1 MDAPPS
7 FDDIDS
13 RLQHIRHVIREQFG
27 SELTYKEGELEQI
40 EDRIRLAKLM
50 LQRLRLGVL
59 AQHYGVAGF
68 YPTALDFSE
77 ENVGVQSSWAS
88 FEQEFLK
95 KQSTEE
101 GEGEVG
107 SKDSEAADASGENS
121 TGKVA
126 TASSSAL
133 STTVSLPLAPSMTVA
148 TSTMMIRGKP
158 LQSLGEMSSHLVRDY
173 RARKEF
179 VLGPVPPSKKHES
192 AVSGATTSAAVP
204 MDTSND
210 VGVMKNGEIPT
221 NQSTNATVAPPSQLA
236 ATKATSITTPSDIH
250 AAPSPLPPPPPAR
263 DVEGGEGTRFYSKK
277 RIIVG
282 NTSQYLHPAA
292 SSQENMDGSTHK
304 WMCYVRGPH
313 QDPDI
318 SNFVKAVRFFLHPSY
333 HPNDIIRVTR
343 PPFHLIRLGWG
354 EFPLRVQLEFC
365 DRRNKPVDIIHNLVL
380 DRTHTGQQTLG
391 AETVVDLDIN
401 PLKELEGLAVC
412 SGPNGLSHPLM
423 NGHFPTNSAVNSTT
437 STSTTAAIAK
447 EGEETT
453 KISIDRNII
462 MPLSQQPGPGANL
475 KVSVMNTGSGGGS
488 VSKEA
493 GLSDIHL
500 SVMRTSR
507 ESSIFSIKSSEH
519 SDSTTASYLP
529 LSTSSTSPLV
539 EIKPD
544 TSAAATT
551 NPTTTHNIIAI
562 PPNPTLSGK
571 IPQPQVLTTNLE
583 KCLHSAVRMVPL
595 YGRPSSSEDFHLT
608 AYSVEQFKSWSI
620 GRRRASEWMRAL
632 AVKRH
637 VERKLKLGKSS
648 LLSTKQVMQWC
659 RRNGYTLLDP
669 CVPKGVGFC
678 KYCGCQLEVAI
689 RGEDGKIDES
699 AGKNGHHLRVHERCR
714 ETYEN
719 AAGGLSHC
727 HDNDDSS
734 LLSLIDMEGG
744 GRGEGDE
751 NEAGGASNQKQG
763 GESSSLTAAFRP
775 LSTLSGSEH
784 IFADLIETQEQIE
797 RDEATRVE
805 DEVVDVETQPGCTS
819 ARARGYEHPIPRLR
833 VPQTP
838 ELKWVQQTAASLGIN
853 IFPAVIDRMYAH
865 VVEHMVYMSCTRF
878 LKAILMQALQEAGRR
893 VEGDLPSERVLTPLH
908 VFQAIQSLDQ
918 CDFLT
923 NKHLGLEAKK
933 LNEEGGV
940 SDDQLSS
947 SCSSSDD
954 EG

>member
-1 MDAPPS
+1 MDVPLS
-7 FDDIDS
+7 VDDS
-13 RLQHIRHVIREQFG
+13 RLQHIRNVIREQFG

-77 ENVGVQSSWAS
+77 ENVGVQSSWES

-95 KQSTEE
+95 RNSSEN
-101 GEGEVG
+101 EVERGDDKTG
-107 SKDSEAADASGENS
+107 SVDSESVVGGENS
-121 TGKVA
+121 TGSGVVA
-126 TASSSAL
+126 ATSSGAP
-133 STTVSLPLAPSMTVA
+133 STTVSLPLPSSTSMALA
-148 TSTMMIRGKP
+148 TATMMMMRGKP
-158 LQSLGEMSSHLVRDY
+158 LQSLGETSSLVRDY

-179 VLGPVPPSKKHES
+179 VLGPVPPSKKQES
-192 AVSGATTSAAVP
+192 APSPVP

-210 VGVMKNGEIPT
+210 LGAMNNGEVPA
-221 NQSTNATVAPPSQLA
+221 NQLHQSTTVANVALPAQPA
-236 ATKATSITTPSDIH
+236 ATMATATTTPSDIH
-250 AAPSPLPPPPPAR
+250 ATPRPLPLPVAKEE
-263 DVEGGEGTRFYSKK
+263 VTRFYSKK

-292 SSQENMDGSTHK
+292 TSQESIDGSTHK
-304 WMCYVRGPH
+304 WMVYVRGPH
-313 QDPDI
+313 EDPDI
-318 SNFVKAVRFFLHPSY
+318 SSFVKAVRFFLHPSY

-354 EFPLRVQLEFC
+354 EFPIRVQLEFC

-391 AETVVDLDIN
+391 AKTVVDFDIN
-401 PLKELEGLAVC
+401 PRKEGVALC
-412 SGPNGLSHPLM
+412 SGPNGLNHPLM
-423 NGHFPTNSAVNSTT
+423 NGHFAMNEAISSTASTRMT
-437 STSTTAAIAK
+437 STK
-447 EGEETT
+447 QEEGEMI
-453 KISIDRNII
+453 KISIDRNMIK
-462 MPLSQQPGPGANL
+462 PLSSLQHPQATNL
-475 KVSVMNTGSGGGS
+475 KVSVMNLGGS
-488 VSKEA
+488 IGKEA
-493 GLSDIHL
+493 GLSDTL
-500 SVMRTSR
+500 SQQSVMRSSR
-507 ESSIFSIKSSEH
+507 ESSSFSMKSSEL
-519 SDSTTASYLP
+519 SDVAVS
-529 LSTSSTSPLV
+529 LSTSSLV
-539 EIKPD
+539 EMKD
-544 TSAAATT
+544 AQSTNSTTSS
-551 NPTTTHNIIAI
+551 IIPA
-562 PPNPTLSGK
+562 PPNSTHSAG
-571 IPQPQVLTTNLE
+571 IGRITHPQVLTTNLE

-595 YGRPSSSEDFHLT
+595 YGRPSCSEDFHLT

-620 GRRRASEWMRAL
+620 GRRRAAEWMRAL

-637 VERKLKLGKSS
+637 VERKLKLGTSS

-699 AGKNGHHLRVHERCR
+699 AGRDGHHLRVHERCR
-714 ETYEN
+714 ETYESLST
-719 AAGGLSHC
+719 GDGCGLNHR
-727 HDNDDSS
+727 HDDNDDSG
-734 LLSLIDMEGG
+734 LLNLVDMEGG
-744 GRGEGDE
+744 GE
-751 NEAGGASNQKQG
+751 EASEKETGGAANQKQG
-763 GESSSLTAAFRP
+763 GEPSSFIPAFRP

-784 IFADLIETQEQIE
+784 IFADLIDAQERIE
-797 RDEATRVE
+797 REEVSHVE
-805 DEVVDVETQPGCTS
+805 DERVDVETQPGCTS

-833 VPQTP
+833 IPQTP

-853 IFPAVIDRMYAH
+853 IYPAVIDRMYAH

-933 LNEEGGV
+933 LDEEGRA

>member
-1 MDAPPS
+1 MDLPS
-7 FDDIDS
+7 SIDDIDS
-13 RLQHIRHVIREQFG
+13 RLQHIRNVIMEQFG
-27 SELTYKEGELEQI
+27 TELTYKEGELEQI

-68 YPTALDFSE
+68 YPSALDFSE
-77 ENVGVQSSWAS
+77 ENVGVQSSWES

-95 KQSTEE
+95 RNSMEKE
-101 GEGEVG
+101 GEG
-107 SKDSEAADASGENS
+107 DRDIEAAIASGETQRNGENATTGIAS
-121 TGKVA
+121 T
-126 TASSSAL
+126 SSSAL
-133 STTVSLPLAPSMTVA
+133 STTVSIPLAPTTAMA
-148 TSTMMIRGKP
+148 TMRGRP
-158 LQSLGEMSSHLVRDY
+158 LQSLGETSSHFVRDY
-173 RARKEF
+173 GARKEF
-179 VLGPVPPSKKHES
+179 VLGPVPASKKHEPV
-192 AVSGATTSAAVP
+192 AATSAAVVP
-204 MDTSND
+204 MNTSTTKND
-210 VGVMKNGEIPT
+210 LGVMNNGEIPA
-221 NQSTNATVAPPSQLA
+221 NQLLPSTTGVSAMATEM
-236 ATKATSITTPSDIH
+236 TTPSSDIH
-250 AAPSPLPPPPPAR
+250 ATPTPLALSKG
-263 DVEGGEGTRFYSKK
+263 VEEEVTRFYSKK

-292 SSQENMDGSTHK
+292 STQENMDGSTHK
-304 WMCYVRGPH
+304 WMVYVRGPH
-313 QDPDI
+313 EDPDI
-318 SNFVKAVRFFLHPSY
+318 SNFVKTVRFFLHPSY

-354 EFPLRVQLEFC
+354 EFPIRVQLEFC
-365 DRRNKPVDIIHNLVL
+365 DRQNKPVDIIHNLVL

-401 PLKELEGLAVC
+401 PRKEGLAVC
-412 SGPNGLSHPLM
+412 SGPNGLNHPLM
-423 NGHFPTNSAVNSTT
+423 NGHFATNEAINSTA
-437 STSTTAAIAK
+437 STMTTTTMTAIK
-447 EGEETT
+447 EEETT
-453 KISIDRNII
+453 KISIDRNVIK
-462 MPLSQQPGPGANL
+462 PLSSFQSQANL
-475 KVSVMNTGSGGGS
+475 KVSVMSPGSSISKDVGFS
-488 VSKEA
+488 DVSQS
-493 GLSDIHL
+493 L
-500 SVMRTSR
+500 RTSR
-507 ESSIFSIKSSEH
+507 ESSSFSMKSSEF
-519 SDSTTASYLP
+519 SDTTMSYLP
-529 LSTSSTSPLV
+529 LSTSSSLV
-539 EIKPD
+539 EIKPE
-544 TSAAATT
+544 TQAT
-551 NPTTTHNIIAI
+551 NSTHIAVPI
-562 PPNPTLSGK
+562 PALSGR
-571 IPQPQVLTTNLE
+571 IGQPQVLTTNLE

-620 GRRRASEWMRAL
+620 GRRRAAEWMRAL

-637 VERKLKLGKSS
+637 VERKLKLGTSS

-689 RGEDGKIDES
+689 RGEDGKIDET

-714 ETYEN
+714 EIYES
-719 AAGGLSHC
+719 GGGCGLNRC
-727 HDNDDSS
+727 LDNDDSS
-734 LLSLIDMEGG
+734 LLSLVDMEGG
-744 GRGEGDE
+744 GEEMRE
-751 NEAGGASNQKQG
+751 NEAATSSQKQG
-763 GESSSLTAAFRP
+763 GESSSLTTAFRP

-784 IFADLIETQEQIE
+784 IFTDMIESQEQIE
-797 RDEATRVE
+797 REEASHAE
-805 DEVVDVETQPGCTS
+805 DEQVDVETQPGCTS

-838 ELKWVQQTAASLGIN
+838 ELKWVQQTSASLGIN
-853 IFPAVIDRMYAH
+853 IYPAVIDRMYAH

-933 LNEEGGV
+933 LNREGGV

-947 SCSSSDD
+947 SSCSSSDD

>member
-1 MDAPPS
+1 MDVPPS
-7 FDDIDS
+7 FDDS

-95 KQSTEE
+95 KQSAEE
-101 GEGEVG
+101 GEEGGGEGEVR
-107 SKDSEAADASGENS
+107 SKDSEAPDASGENS
-121 TGKVA
+121 TGRVA
-126 TASSSAL
+126 TPSSSAL
-133 STTVSLPLAPSMTVA
+133 STTVSLPLAPSVTVA

-158 LQSLGEMSSHLVRDY
+158 LQSLGETSSHLLRDY

-192 AVSGATTSAAVP
+192 AVPGATTSAVVP
-204 MDTSND
+204 MDTSNVTND
-210 VGVMKNGEIPT
+210 IGVMKNGEVPT
-221 NQSTNATVAPPSQLA
+221 NSTSLAPPPQLA
-236 ATKATSITTPSDIH
+236 ATMATAITTPSDIH
-250 AAPSPLPPPPPAR
+250 ATPSPLPLPSAR
-263 DVEGGEGTRFYSKK
+263 EVEGEVTRFYSKK

-401 PLKELEGLAVC
+401 PRKEGLAVC
-412 SGPNGLSHPLM
+412 SGPNGLNHPLM
-423 NGHFPTNSAVNSTT
+423 NGHFSTNGAVNSTT
-437 STSTTAAIAK
+437 STSTTTAIAK
-447 EGEETT
+447 EGEEAI
-453 KISIDRNII
+453 KISIDRNVIK
-462 MPLSQQPGPGANL
+462 PLSQQAGANL
-475 KVSVMNTGSGGGS
+475 KVSVMNPGGSS

-493 GLSDIHL
+493 GLSDVHQ

-529 LSTSSTSPLV
+529 LSTSASPLV

-544 TSAAATT
+544 TSATT
-551 NPTTTHNIIAI
+551 NTTITSHNIATI
-562 PPNPTLSGK
+562 PPNPTLSLSGGK
-571 IPQPQVLTTNLE
+571 ITQPQVLTTNLE

-719 AAGGLSHC
+719 TAGGLSHC

-734 LLSLIDMEGG
+734 LLSLVDMEGG
-744 GRGEGDE
+744 GGGEGEE
-751 NEAGGASNQKQG
+751 NEAGVSNQKQG
-763 GESSSLTAAFRP
+763 GESSSLTTAFRP

-784 IFADLIETQEQIE
+784 IFTDLIERQEQIE
-797 RDEATRVE
+797 REEATRVE
-805 DEVVDVETQPGCTS
+805 DELVDVETQPGCTS

>member
-1 MDAPPS
+1 MDLPS
-7 FDDIDS
+7 SIDDS
-13 RLQHIRHVIREQFG
+13 RLQHIRNVIREQFG
-27 SELTYKEGELEQI
+27 TELTYKEGELEQI

-77 ENVGVQSSWAS
+77 ENVGVQSSWES
-88 FEQEFLK
+88 FELEFLK
-95 KQSTEE
+95 RHSSEKEE
-101 GEGEVG
+101 GEGDQNSGATVAGGEMQRNGESSTAGV
-107 SKDSEAADASGENS
+107 AS
-121 TGKVA
+121 T
-126 TASSSAL
+126 TSSAL
-133 STTVSLPLAPSMTVA
+133 STTVSIPLVPTTSMA
-148 TSTMMIRGKP
+148 IMRGKP
-158 LQSLGEMSSHLVRDY
+158 LQSLGETSSHLVRDY
-173 RARKEF
+173 GARKEF
-179 VLGPVPPSKKHES
+179 VLGPVPASKKHES
-192 AVSGATTSAAVP
+192 AAATSAVVP
-204 MDTSND
+204 MDTSSMKSD
-210 VGVMKNGEIPT
+210 LGVMNNGEIPT
-221 NQSTNATVAPPSQLA
+221 SQLQQSTTGTSTIATEM
-236 ATKATSITTPSDIH
+236 TTPSDIH
-250 AAPSPLPPPPPAR
+250 ATLTPLPLSEG
-263 DVEGGEGTRFYSKK
+263 VEEEVTRFYSKK
-277 RIIVG
+277 RIIIG

-304 WMCYVRGPH
+304 WMVYVRGPH
-313 QDPDI
+313 EDADI

-354 EFPLRVQLEFC
+354 EFPIRVQLEFC
-365 DRRNKPVDIIHNLVL
+365 DRQNKPVDIIHNLVL

-401 PLKELEGLAVC
+401 PRKEGLAVC

-423 NGHFPTNSAVNSTT
+423 NGHFATNNAINSTT
-437 STSTTAAIAK
+437 STTMTTMK
-447 EGEETT
+447 EEEMT
-453 KISIDRNII
+453 KISIDRNMIK
-462 MPLSQQPGPGANL
+462 PLSLQSQANL
-475 KVSVMNTGSGGGS
+475 KVSMMNPGSS
-488 VSKEA
+488 VSKEV
-493 GLSDIHL
+493 GLSDM
-500 SVMRTSR
+500 SQSMRTSR
-507 ESSIFSIKSSEH
+507 ESSSFSMKSSEF
-519 SDSTTASYLP
+519 SDTAMSYLP
-529 LSTSSTSPLV
+529 LSTASSLV
-539 EIKPD
+539 EIKPE
-544 TSAAATT
+544 TQATNAA
-551 NPTTTHNIIAI
+551 HIAVPI
-562 PPNPTLSGK
+562 PTLSGR
-571 IPQPQVLTTNLE
+571 IGHPQVLTTNLE

-620 GRRRASEWMRAL
+620 GRRRAAEWMRAL

-637 VERKLKLGKSS
+637 VERKLKLGTSS

-689 RGEDGKIDES
+689 RGEDGKIDET
-699 AGKNGHHLRVHERCR
+699 AGKNGHHLRVHEHCR
-714 ETYEN
+714 ETYES
-719 AAGGLSHC
+719 GGGCGLNDRL
-727 HDNDDSS
+727 DNDDSS
-734 LLSLIDMEGG
+734 LLSLVDMEGG
-744 GRGEGDE
+744 GGETRE
-751 NEAGGASNQKQG
+751 NEAGASNQKQG
-763 GESSSLTAAFRP
+763 GEPSSLTTAFRP

-784 IFADLIETQEQIE
+784 IFTHLIESQEQIE
-797 RDEATRVE
+797 REEAAHTE
-805 DEVVDVETQPGCTS
+805 DEKIDVETQPGCTS
-819 ARARGYEHPIPRLR
+819 ARARGYEHPITRLR

-853 IFPAVIDRMYAH
+853 IYPAVIDRMYAH

>member
-1 MDAPPS
+1 MDLPPPI
-7 FDDIDS
+7 DDS
-13 RLQHIRHVIREQFG
+13 RLQHIRNVIREQFG

-77 ENVGVQSSWAS
+77 ENVGVQSSWES

-95 KQSTEE
+95 RHSQEKEE
-101 GEGEVG
+101 GGEGETG
-107 SKDSEAADASGENS
+107 NNMHSGADDASSEMQRDGKNS
-121 TGKVA
+121 TGVTTTTLSK
-126 TASSSAL
+126 SL
-133 STTVSLPLAPSMTVA
+133 STTVSLPLASTTSMAATTVV
-148 TSTMMIRGKP
+148 MRGKP
-158 LQSLGEMSSHLVRDY
+158 LQSLGEISSHLV

-179 VLGPVPPSKKHES
+179 VLGPVPLSKKHES
-192 AVSGATTSAAVP
+192 VASGVVST
-204 MDTSND
+204 DTSSVKND
-210 VGVMKNGEIPT
+210 LGVMNNGEIPT
-221 NQSTNATVAPPSQLA
+221 NQSTTARVAPTQPA
-236 ATKATSITTPSDIH
+236 ATMATTITTPSDIH
-250 AAPSPLPPPPPAR
+250 AAPSPLPLPLAQG
-263 DVEGGEGTRFYSKK
+263 VEEEMTRFYSKK

-304 WMCYVRGPH
+304 WMVYVRGPH
-313 QDPDI
+313 EDPDI

-354 EFPLRVQLEFC
+354 EFPIRVQLEFS

-401 PLKELEGLAVC
+401 PRKEGLAVC
-412 SGPNGLSHPLM
+412 SGPNGLNHPLM
-423 NGHFPTNSAVNSTT
+423 NGHFATNEAINSTT
-437 STSTTAAIAK
+437 SAMMTTAK
-447 EGEETT
+447 EEETI
-453 KISIDRNII
+453 KISIDRNVIK
-462 MPLSQQPGPGANL
+462 PLSLQSQANL
-475 KVSVMNTGSGGGS
+475 KVSVMSPGSSIG
-488 VSKEA
+488 KEV
-493 GLSDIHL
+493 GLSDA
-500 SVMRTSR
+500 SQSMRTSR
-507 ESSIFSIKSSEH
+507 ESSSFSMKSSEL
-519 SDSTTASYLP
+519 SDTTSYLP
-529 LSTSSTSPLV
+529 LSASSLV

-544 TSAAATT
+544 TQATT
-551 NPTTTHNIIAI
+551 ATHIASI
-562 PPNPTLSGK
+562 PPNSALSGR
-571 IPQPQVLTTNLE
+571 IAHPQVLTTNLE

-620 GRRRASEWMRAL
+620 GRRRAAEWMRAL

-637 VERKLKLGKSS
+637 VERKLKLGTSS

-714 ETYEN
+714 ETYEST
-719 AAGGLSHC
+719 GEGCGLNHR
-727 HDNDDSS
+727 HDNEDSS
-734 LLSLIDMEGG
+734 LLSLVDMEGG
-744 GRGEGDE
+744 GEEMRES
-751 NEAGGASNQKQG
+751 EAGASNQKEG
-763 GESSSLTAAFRP
+763 GESSSLPTTAFRP

-784 IFADLIETQEQIE
+784 IFTDLIEAQEQIE
-797 RDEATRVE
+797 REEATHVE
-805 DEVVDVETQPGCTS
+805 DEQVDVETQPGCTS

-853 IFPAVIDRMYAH
+853 IYPAVIDRMYAH

-923 NKHLGLEAKK
+923 NKHLGLEANK

-940 SDDQLSS
+940 SDDQFSS

>member
-1 MDAPPS
+1 MDLPS
-7 FDDIDS
+7 PIDDS
-13 RLQHIRHVIREQFG
+13 RLQHIRNVIREQFG

-77 ENVGVQSSWAS
+77 ENIGVQSSWES

-95 KQSTEE
+95 RHSPEKEGE
-101 GEGEVG
+101 GGGEGEVH
-107 SKDSEAADASGENS
+107 SEATDASSEVQCTRENPT
-121 TGKVA
+121 TGGVA
-126 TASSSAL
+126 TTPSSSAL
-133 STTVSLPLAPSMTVA
+133 STTVSLPLAST
-148 TSTMMIRGKP
+148 TSAASTAVMMRGNP
-158 LQSLGEMSSHLVRDY
+158 LQSLGETSSHLVRDY

-179 VLGPVPPSKKHES
+179 VLGPVPPSKKQES
-192 AVSGATTSAAVP
+192 TPSVVS
-204 MDTSND
+204 MDTSNVKND
-210 VGVMKNGEIPT
+210 LGVMDNGEVPT
-221 NQSTNATVAPPSQLA
+221 NQSTTAGVAPPQPA
-236 ATKATSITTPSDIH
+236 ATMATAITTPSDIH
-250 AAPSPLPPPPPAR
+250 ATPSPLPLPPAKG
-263 DVEGGEGTRFYSKK
+263 VEDEVTRFYSKK

-304 WMCYVRGPH
+304 WMVYVRGPH
-313 QDPDI
+313 EDPDI

-354 EFPLRVQLEFC
+354 EFPIRVQLEFC
-365 DRRNKPVDIIHNLVL
+365 DRRNKPVDIIHNLAL

-401 PLKELEGLAVC
+401 PRKEGLAVC
-412 SGPNGLSHPLM
+412 SGPNGLNHPLM
-423 NGHFPTNSAVNSTT
+423 NGHLATNEAVNSAASTTTTTT
-437 STSTTAAIAK
+437 SARE
-447 EGEETT
+447 EGGGI
-453 KISIDRNII
+453 KISIDRNMIK
-462 MPLSQQPGPGANL
+462 PLSLQSQANL
-475 KVSVMNTGSGGGS
+475 KVSVMQNPGSC

-493 GLSDIHL
+493 GLSDVSL

-507 ESSIFSIKSSEH
+507 ESSSFSIKSSEL
-519 SDSTTASYLP
+519 SDTTLTHLP
-529 LSTSSTSPLV
+529 LPTSSSLADT
-539 EIKPD
+539 KPD
-544 TSAAATT
+544 TQVTGV
-551 NPTTTHNIIAI
+551 AI
-562 PPNPTLSGK
+562 PPNPALSGR
-571 IPQPQVLTTNLE
+571 IAQPQVLTTNLE

-608 AYSVEQFKSWSI
+608 AYSVDQFKSWSI
-620 GRRRASEWMRAL
+620 GRRRAAEWMRAL

-637 VERKLKLGKSS
+637 VERKLKLGTSS

-714 ETYEN
+714 EMYETT
-719 AAGGLSHC
+719 GGGCGLSSH

-734 LLSLIDMEGG
+734 LQSLVEMEGG
-744 GRGEGDE
+744 GEEMRE
-751 NEAGGASNQKQG
+751 NDAGTSNQKQG
-763 GESSSLTAAFRP
+763 GEPSSLSTTAFRP

-784 IFADLIETQEQIE
+784 IFADLIEVQEQIE
-797 RDEATRVE
+797 REEASHVE
-805 DEVVDVETQPGCTS
+805 DEQIDVETQPGCTS

-853 IFPAVIDRMYAH
+853 IYPAVIDRMYAH

-940 SDDQLSS
+940 SDDQFSS
-947 SCSSSDD
+947 SCSSSSDD

>member
-1 MDAPPS
+1 M
-7 FDDIDS
+7 
-13 RLQHIRHVIREQFG
+13 V
-27 SELTYKEGELEQI
+27 
-40 EDRIRLAKLM
+40 
-50 LQRLRLGVL
+50 
-59 AQHYGVAGF
+59 
-68 YPTALDFSE
+68 
-77 ENVGVQSSWAS
+77 
-88 FEQEFLK
+88 
-95 KQSTEE
+95 
-101 GEGEVG
+101 
-107 SKDSEAADASGENS
+107 
-121 TGKVA
+121 
-126 TASSSAL
+126 
-133 STTVSLPLAPSMTVA
+133 
-148 TSTMMIRGKP
+148 
-158 LQSLGEMSSHLVRDY
+158 
-173 RARKEF
+173 
-179 VLGPVPPSKKHES
+179 
-192 AVSGATTSAAVP
+192 
-204 MDTSND
+204 
-210 VGVMKNGEIPT
+210 
-221 NQSTNATVAPPSQLA
+221 
-236 ATKATSITTPSDIH
+236 
-250 AAPSPLPPPPPAR
+250 
-263 DVEGGEGTRFYSKK
+263 
-277 RIIVG
+277 
-282 NTSQYLHPAA
+282 
-292 SSQENMDGSTHK
+292 
-304 WMCYVRGPH
+304 YVRGPH

-365 DRRNKPVDIIHNLVL
+365 DRRNKPVDVIHNLVL

-401 PLKELEGLAVC
+401 PRNKEGLAVC

-423 NGHFPTNSAVNSTT
+423 NGHFPTNEAVNSTASASTT
-437 STSTTAAIAK
+437 STATATAK
-447 EGEETT
+447 EGEDMI

-462 MPLSQQPGPGANL
+462 KPLSQHPQANL
-475 KVSVMNTGSGGGS
+475 KVSVMNPGGSGSSIG
-488 VSKEA
+488 KEA
-493 GLSDIHL
+493 GLSDVYQ
-500 SVMRTSR
+500 SVIRTSR
-507 ESSIFSIKSSEH
+507 ESSSFSMKSSEL
-519 SDSTTASYLP
+519 SDYLP
-529 LSTSSTSPLV
+529 LSTSSALV
-539 EIKPD
+539 EIKPE
-544 TSAAATT
+544 TPATT
-551 NPTTTHNIIAI
+551 NIATTTHNIAAV
-562 PPNPTLSGK
+562 PQNSTPAFSGK
-571 IPQPQVLTTNLE
+571 IAQPQVLTTNLE

-637 VERKLKLGKSS
+637 VERKLKLGTST

-719 AAGGLSHC
+719 TAGGLNHC

-734 LLSLIDMEGG
+734 LMSLVEMEGEEG
-744 GRGEGDE
+744 GEEGE
-751 NEAGGASNQKQG
+751 NEAGASNQKQG

-797 RDEATRVE
+797 REEATHVE
-805 DEVVDVETQPGCTS
+805 DELVDVETQPGCTS

-923 NKHLGLEAKK
+923 NKHLGLEAKVS
-933 LNEEGGV
+933 EEGGV